1 MGWET
6 RGRADENGTVTT
18 FGTVKFL
25 KYLTRKLVAP
35 KIKNVES
42 LRTRIQVVVLPCE
55 TVDDK
60 AKARADHF
68 QLSWMRTRRRR
79 LYTPFNAQLRRTV
92 IINKPTRSLGL
103 ATPTHTHSRKTP
115 HPHPDFDRCLAL
127 TLEQSLTESRP
138 RFRARRGY
146 SAAQQAA
153 IKTKPTAKP
162 GRRRA
167 SPRFDTYSL
176 VIPASCPDT
185 VRSQTGMTSRLRPHA
200 RRRPLQQR
208 NGR

>member
-1 MGWET
+1 MSNRCGREFKSWYCLARRSTTRRKRERIIFSSAG
-6 RGRADENGTVTT
+6 RGRDADV
-18 FGTVKFL
+18 
-25 KYLTRKLVAP
+25 YIHRLTP
-35 KIKNVES
+35 NFDG
-42 LRTRIQVVVLPCE
+42 P
-55 TVDDK
+55 
-60 AKARADHF
+60 
-68 QLSWMRTRRRR
+68 LSSTNQPDPWDS
-79 LYTPFNAQLRRTV
+79 PH
-92 IINKPTRSLGL
+92 
-103 ATPTHTHSRKTP
+103 THTLSRKTP

-127 TLEQSLTESRP
+127 TLDQSLTESRP
-138 RFRARRGY
+138 AFRARRGY

-185 VRSQTGMTSRLRPHA
+185 VRSQTGMTSPLRPHA